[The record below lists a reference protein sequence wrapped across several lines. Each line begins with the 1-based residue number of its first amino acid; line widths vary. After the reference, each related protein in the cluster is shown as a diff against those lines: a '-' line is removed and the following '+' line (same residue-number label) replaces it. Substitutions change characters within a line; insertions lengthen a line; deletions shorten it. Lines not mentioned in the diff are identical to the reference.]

1 MPTPA
6 SRPRLVDAA
15 FWCFMG
21 GAVLMIV
28 GGQMSATATV
38 DAARLA
44 IPADVSDER
53 VRNYLTVYRLIGVG
67 SVVAAAALAFLA
79 GKARGGD
86 SRFRM
91 ATLGLAFAVVAVV
104 LLLAV
109 GLGVGQPLILV
120 AALPVLVGAALMT
133 RPSARAWYDRAPE
146 GKDLP

>member
-1 MPTPA
+1 MPTSA

-21 GAVLMIV
+21 GAVIMIV
-28 GGQMSATATV
+28 GGLLSATATF

-44 IPADVSDER
+44 IPAEVSDER

-67 SVVAAAALAFLA
+67 AVLAAGALAFLA
-79 GKARGGD
+79 GKARAGD

-91 ATLGLAFAVVAVV
+91 ATLALAFSLVGVV

-109 GLGVGQPLILV
+109 GFGVGQPLILV
-120 AALPVLVGAALMT
+120 AALPILVGAALMT
-133 RPSARAWYDRAPE
+133 RPHARAWYDRAPE
-146 GKDLP
+146 GKELP

>member
-28 GGQMSATATV
+28 GGLMSATATF